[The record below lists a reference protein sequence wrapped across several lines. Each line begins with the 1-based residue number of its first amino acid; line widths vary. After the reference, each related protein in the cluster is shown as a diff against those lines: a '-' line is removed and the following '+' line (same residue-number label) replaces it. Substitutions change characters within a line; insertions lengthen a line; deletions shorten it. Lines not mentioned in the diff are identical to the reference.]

1 MTIRLYNTLTRRK
14 DVLVP
19 IDPDRVT
26 MYVCGPTVYSR
37 AHIGN
42 ARPAVVFDVLR
53 RLLRHEY
60 GAKHVLYAR
69 NITDIDDRIIAESAA
84 TGVPIGE
91 ITQRTEDW
99 YLADMG
105 ALGVEPPDIAPHA
118 TTSIAAMV
126 AMMEVLIAKGHAYA
140 AQGHVLFDVGS
151 FAGYGALSRR
161 PLDEMI
167 AGARVE
173 VAPYKKSPADFVLWK
188 PSSDAQPGWDSPW
201 GRGRPGWHIEC
212 SAMIAESL
220 GTTIDIH
227 GGGQDLQFPHHENEL
242 AQSACA
248 HDGAPLAQIWMHNG
262 FLNMG
267 SAEKMS
273 KSLGN
278 IQTVPELQA
287 QGWHGEVLRLGL
299 LSAHYRQPLE
309 WTEELLEQTKAKL
322 DGWYEAKSI
331 LLRAGDLTPD
341 VDFIRAVSD
350 DLDLPAALSV
360 ISKFSAEALRLRHG
374 AKRFPEG
381 SKERKSEI
389 DRAARSAR
397 LMLANAQLLGLLNE
411 TSRAWKTGLLL
422 KTANSRATKKPVG
435 VSSRKIDAAIA
446 ARNAAR
452 AAKNWAESDRIRD
465 ELTAAGIVLEDG
477 PGGTSWRRA

>member
-1 MTIRLYNTLTRRK
+1 MTIRLYNTLTRAK
-14 DVLVP
+14 DELRP
-19 IDPDRVT
+19 LDPQRVT

-60 GAKHVLYAR
+60 GADHVVYAR

-91 ITQRTEDW
+91 ITRRTEDW

-118 TTSIAAMV
+118 TTSVPAMI
-126 AMMEVLIAKGHAYA
+126 AMMETLIAKGHAYA
-140 AQGHVLFDVGS
+140 AAGHVLFDVPS
-151 FAGYGALSRR
+151 FKEYGRLSRR

-173 VAPYKKSPADFVLWK
+173 VAPYKQSPADFVLWK
-188 PSSDAQPGWDSPW
+188 PSTDDQPGWDSPW

-242 AQSACA
+242 AQSSCA

-262 FLNMG
+262 FLNMSG
-267 SAEKMS
+267 SDKMS

-278 IQTVPELQA
+278 IQTIPELLA
-287 QGWHGEVLRLGL
+287 QGWHGEVLRLAL

-309 WTEELLEQTKAKL
+309 WTE
-322 DGWYEAKSI
+322 G
-331 LLRAGDLTPD
+331 LLRDVTALSLGWHRRLETDDFSGAPHPD
-341 VDFIRAVSD
+341 IVAALAD
-350 DLDLPAALSV
+350 DLNTPQVIAILSDLYRTDQPA
-360 ISKFSAEALRLRHG
+360 
-374 AKRFPEG
+374 
-381 SKERKSEI
+381 
-389 DRAARSAR
+389 
-397 LMLANAQLLGLLNE
+397 LASSLGYLGLDDGGRFYRSMRE
-411 TSRAWKTGLLL
+411 HDPAIQAQV
-422 KTANSRATKKPVG
+422 TART
-435 VSSRKIDAAIA
+435 
-446 ARNAAR
+446 AAR
-452 AAKNWAESDRIRD
+452 AARNFAESDRIRD
-465 ELTAAGIVLEDG
+465 ELAAAGIILEDG
-477 PGGTSWRRA
+477 SGGTTWRRG

>member
-1 MTIRLYNTLTRRK
+1 MTIRLYNTLTRQK
-14 DVLVP
+14 DALTP
-19 IDPDRVT
+19 LNPERVT

-60 GAKHVLYAR
+60 GADHVVYAR

-84 TGVPIGE
+84 TGMPIDA
-91 ITQRTEDW
+91 ITARTEQW
-99 YLADMG
+99 YLDDMG

-118 TTSIAAMV
+118 TTSIPAMI
-126 AMMEVLIAKGHAYA
+126 AMIGTLIGRGHAYA
-140 AQGHVLFDVGS
+140 AEGHVLFDVPS
-151 FAGYGALSRR
+151 FAGYGRLSRR
-161 PLDEMI
+161 PMDEMI

-173 VAPYKKSPADFVLWK
+173 VAPYKRNPGDFVLWK
-188 PSSDAQPGWDSPW
+188 PSTAAQPGWDSPW

-267 SAEKMS
+267 TAEKMS

-278 IQTVPELQA
+278 IQTIPELQA
-287 QGWHGEVLRLGL
+287 AGWHGEVLRLAL
-299 LSAHYRQPLE
+299 LSAHYRKPLE
-309 WTEELLEQTKAKL
+309 WTTTLLEQSKQAL
-322 DGWYEAKSI
+322 DKWYG
-331 LLRAGDLTPD
+331 LLRGAHPD
-341 VDFIRAVSD
+341 AWVADGFRSALSD
-350 DLDLPAALSV
+350 DLNTP
-360 ISKFSAEALRLRHG
+360 EAIFELNKYSSRGQLG
-374 AKRFPEG
+374 YLQG
-381 SKERKSEI
+381 
-389 DRAARSAR
+389 SAR
-397 LMLANAQLLGLLNE
+397 MLGLLRLEPQEWFKWAPQSAANDCLDE
-411 TSRAWKTGLLL
+411 TRI
-422 KTANSRATKKPVG
+422 N
-435 VSSRKIDAAIA
+435 AAIA
-446 ARNAAR
+446 DRTAAR

-465 ELTAAGIVLEDG
+465 ELAAAGIILEDG
-477 PGGTSWRRA
+477 PGGTTWRRA

>member
-1 MTIRLYNTLTRRK
+1 MTIRLYNTLTRQK
-14 DVLVP
+14 DLLAP
-19 IDPDRVT
+19 GDPDRVT

-60 GAKHVLYAR
+60 GADHVVYAR

-84 TGVPIGE
+84 TGVPIDA
-91 ITQRTEDW
+91 ITRRTEDW

-105 ALGVEPPDIAPHA
+105 ALGVEPPDVAPHA
-118 TTSIAAMV
+118 TTSIPAMV
-126 AMMEVLIAKGHAYA
+126 AMTADLIAKGHAYA
-140 AQGHVLFDVGS
+140 ADGHVLFDVGS

-173 VAPYKKSPADFVLWK
+173 VAPYKKNPADFVLWK
-188 PSSDAQPGWDSPW
+188 PSTADQPGWDSPW

-242 AQSACA
+242 AQSTCA
-248 HDGAPLAQIWMHNG
+248 HDGAPLARIWMHNG

-267 SAEKMS
+267 GSDKMS

-278 IQTVPELQA
+278 IRTVPELLA
-287 QGWHGEVLRLGL
+287 EGWSGEVLRLAL

-309 WTEELLEQTKAKL
+309 WTADLLEQTKARLESWKR
-322 DGWYEAKSI
+322 
-331 LLRAGDLTPD
+331 RASPFSAGERRPHPEVIAAL
-341 VDFIRAVSD
+341 SD
-350 DLDLPAALSV
+350 DLNTPAAFAALSR
-360 ISKFSAEALRLRHG
+360 IEHDRDALV
-374 AKRFPEG
+374 G
-381 SKERKSEI
+381 S
-389 DRAARSAR
+389 
-397 LMLANAQLLGLLNE
+397 LAILGI
-411 TSRAWKTGLLL
+411 AGFQ
-422 KTANSRATKKPVG
+422 AG
-435 VSSRKIDAAIA
+435 DALAPPA
-446 ARNAAR
+446 ARNVDPAIDALVAARTAAR
-452 AAKNWAESDRIRD
+452 AAKNWAESDRVRD
-465 ELTAAGIVLEDG
+465 ELAAQGIVLEDG
-477 PGGTSWRRA
+477 PAGTTWRRG

>member
-14 DVLVP
+14 DGLVP
-19 IDPDRVT
+19 IDPKRVT

-53 RLLRHEY
+53 RLLRHQY
-60 GAKHVLYAR
+60 GADHVLYAR

-91 ITQRTEDW
+91 ITRRTEDW

-118 TTSIAAMV
+118 TTSIPAMV
-126 AMMEVLIAKGHAYA
+126 AMMETLIAKGHAYA
-140 AQGHVLFDVGS
+140 AAGHVLFDVPS

-173 VAPYKKSPADFVLWK
+173 VAPYKKNPADFVLWK
-188 PSSDAQPGWDSPW
+188 PSSPEQPGWDSPW

-220 GTTIDIH
+220 GLTIDIH

-278 IQTVPELQA
+278 IQTIPELQA
-287 QGWHGEVLRLGL
+287 QGWHGEVLRLAL

-309 WTEELLEQTKAKL
+309 WTGELLEQTQKTL
-322 DGWYEAKSI
+322 DSWC
-331 LLRAGDLTPD
+331 D
-341 VDFIRAVSD
+341 VTTAFDSYRS
-350 DLDLPAALSV
+350 LSEVEYGQADIGV
-360 ISKFSAEALRLRHG
+360 IEALANDLNTPG
-374 AKRFPEG
+374 AIARMHALA
-381 SKERKSEI
+381 SEI
-389 DRAARSAR
+389 RKADQDHHLDTERLAISFRAAG
-397 LMLANAQLLGLLNE
+397 LLLGLD
-411 TSRAWKTGLLL
+411 L
-422 KTANSRATKKPVG
+422 KPRPVAIIEG
-435 VSSRKIDAAIA
+435 EERERIDAAIA

-452 AAKNWAESDRIRD
+452 AAKNWAESDRIRN

-477 PGGTSWRRA
+477 PGGTTWRRG